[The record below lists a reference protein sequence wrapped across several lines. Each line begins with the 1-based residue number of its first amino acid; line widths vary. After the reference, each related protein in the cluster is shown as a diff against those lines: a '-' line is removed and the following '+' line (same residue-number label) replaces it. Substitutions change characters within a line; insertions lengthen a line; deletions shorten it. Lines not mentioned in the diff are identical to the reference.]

1 MFYRSR
7 IKFGMTAWMA
17 VLRWGGV
24 FFATKRIRPLS
35 QSKGACL
42 QRDVGTSTGSVTV
55 LRQTSL
61 FAKKHRPSRAH
72 LTLRCGCRDRVAVH
86 VVCLATVCH
95 PTSVTLSLTQGLY
108 KFWLNVLQI
117 PNQVRD
123 DGLDGGSRWG
133 GVFFATKRIRPLGQ
147 SKGACM
153 QRSVGPSTG
162 SGTTLREPQGPLSP

>member
-95 PTSVTLSLTQGLY
+95 PTSVTLNLIQGLY
-108 KFWLNVLQI
+108 KLWQNVLQML
-117 PNQVRD
+117 NQVQHD
-123 DGLDGGSRWG
+123 DCMAVLRWE
-133 GVFFATKRIRPLGQ
+133 GVFLQQKNPLPEALEGNLF
-147 SKGACM
+147 SKICRHFDYA
-153 QRSVGPSTG
+153 Q
-162 SGTTLREPQGPLSP
+162 